1 MAKIYVLPYY
11 RKGLSNSITSSGQL
25 KQHRATLKVNLGV
38 ELDKKVDNTRVEKL
52 LDGQEIQLMGPAD
65 VKWVQKKAISRI
77 SPPEGAKT
85 RLFKEYL
92 PYVEFFEEDLPWRY
106 TPVAT
111 TDADFRPWMTLIAV
125 KEDEVSFHVNSNGT
139 KLATLQI
146 GSEERYGEIFPN
158 AKLLFNVAHVQID
171 SAVEVT
177 RENVNDLLDENPD
190 CGISRILCTSIL
202 EENSSY
208 VALLIPTYELGR
220 LAGLDLPVDD
230 VRLGKCAWENLLA
243 NQNQRPDGLTFPVY
257 FKWKFRTSIVKADF
271 KTLASRLFF
280 TGEKEYDQ
288 MKAYLDVDISQSGLE
303 DVYFDEEKVMDVPAA
318 LMLDKKNLKLRKEDD
333 SYTTALKDLLELN
346 PVLKENETGEIN
358 MEEDPWIVPP
368 VYGARHLLTTQAQ
381 FANNQIDV
389 VKEVN
394 LQLKNRVAAGMGS
407 AIVKKNQEQFVNR
420 AWKKVEKINQLN
432 QAIREYYQMKQ
443 VSEKATAKY
452 SAKAQKSIRTE
463 KNKNKALLMD
473 VANRSLQ
480 TAGIYRHQVSA
491 DNLLDASKEMIPI
504 NQQVQSVKSGITVK
518 VLRALFSTEV
528 WEKIIGEESPNWES
542 AKNALEKSKSDL
554 KRELKMDLE
563 ADESCEEENPEAIN
577 PDVIGENRVDEILA
591 KYGYTEDNQ
600 LSANL
605 DSKYP
610 VMAYPD
616 FLEPTFYYLR
626 EYSDSY
632 VIPSAASLLK
642 DSITYFRTNLQF
654 EEAFLMGMNTEMGQE
669 LLWREYPTDQRGS
682 YFRKFWDQEDLPNKG
697 QLEKYYDVKPLHQW
711 KGRLGQ
717 NHMVGKNG
725 MLVFVIRGELMQSY
739 PSASVY
745 LSKKVGG
752 LLKKE
757 LTPSM
762 SSWLTDE
769 ILLVGFN
776 NLQSDALAGYYLT
789 FEQQPLSL
797 QFERV
802 KGSNSISGEF
812 AVATPQIYAIPLK
825 NRS

>member
-38 ELDKKVDNTRVEKL
+38 ELNKKIDDTRVEKL
-52 LDGQEIQLMGPAD
+52 LDGQEIQLMGPTD
-65 VKWVQKKAISRI
+65 VKSVQKNAISRI

-85 RLFKEYL
+85 RLFKDYL

-190 CGISRILCTSIL
+190 CGISRILCTSTL
-202 EENSSY
+202 EENSTY

-220 LAGLDLPVDD
+220 LAGLGQSFDGVK
-230 VRLGKCAWENLLA
+230 LGKCAWETLLA

-257 FKWKFRTSIVKADF
+257 FKWKFHTSIVKADF
-271 KTLASRLFF
+271 KTLASQLFF

-288 MKAYLDVDISQSGLE
+288 MKAYLDVDISQSGLG
-303 DVYFDEEKVMDVPAA
+303 DVHFDEEKVVDVPAA
-318 LMLDKKNLKLRKEDD
+318 LMLDKKNPEPRKEDN
-333 SYTTALKDLLELN
+333 SYTEALKDLLELN

-407 AIVKKNQEQFVNR
+407 TIVKKNQEQFVNR

-443 VSEKATAKY
+443 VNEKATAKY
-452 SAKAQKSIRTE
+452 SAKAQKGKVTE
-463 KNKNKALLMD
+463 KNKVLLMD

-480 TAGIYRHQVSA
+480 TAGIYRNQISA
-491 DNLLDASKEMIPI
+491 DNLLDASKVMIPV
-504 NQQVQSVKSGITVK
+504 NQQEQSVKSGITVK
-518 VLRALFSTEV
+518 ELSDLFSTEV
-528 WEKIIGEESPNWES
+528 WEKIIGDESPNWQSVIKE
-542 AKNALEKSKSDL
+542 LEKSKSYL
-554 KRELKMDLE
+554 KEQLKMDLKT
-563 ADESCEEENPEAIN
+563 DESCEEENPEAIN
-577 PDVIGENRVDEILA
+577 PDAIGENRVDEILA

-626 EYSDSY
+626 EYSASY
-632 VIPSAASLLK
+632 VVPSAASLLK
-642 DSITYFRTNLQF
+642 DSITYFRTNPQF

-682 YFRKFWDQEDLPNKG
+682 YFRKFWDQEDLPDKG
-697 QLEKYYDVKPLHQW
+697 QLDKYYDVKPLHQW
-711 KGRLGQ
+711 KGCLGQ
-717 NHMVGKNG
+717 NHMVGKNE

-745 LSKKVGG
+745 LSKKVGR

-757 LTPSM
+757 LTPCM
-762 SSWLTDE
+762 SFWLTDE

-776 NLQSDALAGYYLT
+776 NLQSNALAGYYLT

-797 QFERV
+797 QFERA
-802 KGSNSISGEF
+802 KGSNSISEEF
-812 AVATPQIYAIPLK
+812 AVVTPQIYAIPLK

>member
-11 RKGLSNSITSSGQL
+11 RKGLPNSITSSGQL
-25 KQHRATLKVNLGV
+25 KRHRATLKVNLGV
-38 ELDKKVDNTRVEKL
+38 ELNKKFDDTRVEKL

-65 VKWVQKKAISRI
+65 VKSVQKNAISRI

-85 RLFKEYL
+85 RLFKDYL

-146 GSEERYGEIFPN
+146 DSEERYVEIFPN

-190 CGISRILCTSIL
+190 CGISRILCTSTL
-202 EENSSY
+202 EENSTY

-220 LAGLDLPVDD
+220 LAGLGLSVDD

-257 FKWKFRTSIVKADF
+257 FKWKFHTSIVKADF
-271 KTLASRLFF
+271 KTLASQLFF

-288 MKAYLDVDISQSGLE
+288 MKAYLDVDISQSGLG
-303 DVYFDEEKVMDVPAA
+303 DVHFDEEKVMDVPAA
-318 LMLDKKNLKLRKEDD
+318 LMLDKKNLEPRKEDD

-407 AIVKKNQEQFVNR
+407 TIVKKNQEQFVNR

-452 SAKAQKSIRTE
+452 SAKAQKSKATE
-463 KNKNKALLMD
+463 KNKVLLMD

-480 TAGIYRHQVSA
+480 TASIYRHQVSA
-491 DNLLDASKEMIPI
+491 DNLLDASKVMIPI
-504 NQQVQSVKSGITVK
+504 NQQEQSVKSGITVK
-518 VLRALFSTEV
+518 ELSALFSTEV
-528 WEKIIGEESPNWES
+528 WEKIIGDESPNWQS
-542 AKNALEKSKSDL
+542 VKKDLEKSKSYLKEQLKIDL
-554 KRELKMDLE
+554 K

-577 PDVIGENRVDEILA
+577 PDAIGENRVDEILA

-626 EYSDSY
+626 EYSASY
-632 VIPSAASLLK
+632 VVPSAASLLK
-642 DSITYFRTNLQF
+642 DSITYFRTNPQF
-654 EEAFLMGMNTEMGQE
+654 EEALLMGMNTEMGQE

-682 YFRKFWDQEDLPNKG
+682 YFRKFWDQEDLPDKG
-697 QLEKYYDVKPLHQW
+697 QLDKYYDVKPLHQW
-711 KGRLGQ
+711 KGCLGQ
-717 NHMVGKNG
+717 NHMVGKNE

-757 LTPSM
+757 LMPCM

-776 NLQSDALAGYYLT
+776 NLQSNALAGYYLT

-812 AVATPQIYAIPLK
+812 AVVTPQIYAIPLK

>member
-1 MAKIYVLPYY
+1 
-11 RKGLSNSITSSGQL
+11 
-25 KQHRATLKVNLGV
+25 
-38 ELDKKVDNTRVEKL
+38 
-52 LDGQEIQLMGPAD
+52 
-65 VKWVQKKAISRI
+65 
-77 SPPEGAKT
+77 
-85 RLFKEYL
+85 
-92 PYVEFFEEDLPWRY
+92 
-106 TPVAT
+106 
-111 TDADFRPWMTLIAV
+111 
-125 KEDEVSFHVNSNGT
+125 
-139 KLATLQI
+139 
-146 GSEERYGEIFPN
+146 
-158 AKLLFNVAHVQID
+158 
-171 SAVEVT
+171 
-177 RENVNDLLDENPD
+177 
-190 CGISRILCTSIL
+190 
-202 EENSSY
+202 
-208 VALLIPTYELGR
+208 
-220 LAGLDLPVDD
+220 
-230 VRLGKCAWENLLA
+230 
-243 NQNQRPDGLTFPVY
+243 
-257 FKWKFRTSIVKADF
+257 
-271 KTLASRLFF
+271 
-280 TGEKEYDQ
+280 
-288 MKAYLDVDISQSGLE
+288 MKAYLDVDISQSGLG
-303 DVYFDEEKVMDVPAA
+303 DVHFDEEKVVDVPAA
-318 LMLDKKNLKLRKEDD
+318 LMLDKKNQQLRKEDN
-333 SYTTALKDLLELN
+333 SYTEALKDLLELN

-368 VYGARHLLTTQAQ
+368 VYGARHLLTTQPQ
-381 FANNQIDV
+381 FANNQMDV

-394 LQLKNRVAAGMGS
+394 LLLKNRVAAGMGS
-407 AIVKKNQEQFVNR
+407 TIVKKNQEQFVNR

-443 VSEKATAKY
+443 VNEKATAKY
-452 SAKAQKSIRTE
+452 SAKAQKGKVTE
-463 KNKNKALLMD
+463 KNKVLLMD

-480 TAGIYRHQVSA
+480 TAGIYRNQVSA
-491 DNLLDASKEMIPI
+491 DNLLDASKVMIPV
-504 NQQVQSVKSGITVK
+504 NQQEQSVKSGITVK
-518 VLRALFSTEV
+518 ELSDLFSTEV
-528 WEKIIGEESPNWES
+528 WEKIIGDESPNWQSVIKE
-542 AKNALEKSKSDL
+542 LEKSKSYL
-554 KRELKMDLE
+554 KEQLKMDLK
-563 ADESCEEENPEAIN
+563 ADEDCEEENPEAIN
-577 PDVIGENRVDEILA
+577 PDAIAENRVDEILA

-626 EYSDSY
+626 EYSASY
-632 VIPSAASLLK
+632 VVPSAASLLK
-642 DSITYFRTNLQF
+642 DSITYFRTNPQF

-682 YFRKFWDQEDLPNKG
+682 YFRKFWDQEDLPDKG
-697 QLEKYYDVKPLHQW
+697 QLDKYYDVKPLHQW
-711 KGRLGQ
+711 KGCLGQ
-717 NHMVGKNG
+717 NHMVGKNE

-757 LTPSM
+757 LTPCM

-812 AVATPQIYAIPLK
+812 AVVTPQIYAIPLK

>member
-25 KQHRATLKVNLGV
+25 KRHRATLKVNLGV
-38 ELDKKVDNTRVEKL
+38 ELNKKFDDTRVEKL

-65 VKWVQKKAISRI
+65 VKSVQKNAISRI

-85 RLFKEYL
+85 RLFKDYL

-125 KEDEVSFHVNSNGT
+125 KEDEVSFLVNSNGT

-146 GSEERYGEIFPN
+146 DSEERYGKIFPS

-171 SAVEVT
+171 SAIEVT
-177 RENVNDLLDENPD
+177 RDNVNALLDENPD
-190 CGISRILCTSIL
+190 CGISRILCTSTL
-202 EENSSY
+202 EENSTY

-220 LAGLDLPVDD
+220 LAGLGLSVDD

-257 FKWKFRTSIVKADF
+257 FKWKFHTSIVKADF
-271 KTLASRLFF
+271 KTLASQLFF

-288 MKAYLDVDISQSGLE
+288 MKAYLDVDISQSGLG
-303 DVYFDEEKVMDVPAA
+303 DVHFDEEKVVDVPAA
-318 LMLDKKNLKLRKEDD
+318 LMLDKKNQQLRKEDN
-333 SYTTALKDLLELN
+333 SYTEALKDLLELN

-368 VYGARHLLTTQAQ
+368 VYGARHLLTTQPQ
-381 FANNQIDV
+381 FANNQMDV

-394 LQLKNRVAAGMGS
+394 LLLKNRVAAGMGS
-407 AIVKKNQEQFVNR
+407 TIVKKNQEQFVNR

-443 VSEKATAKY
+443 VNEKATAKY
-452 SAKAQKSIRTE
+452 SAKAQKGKVTE
-463 KNKNKALLMD
+463 KNKVLLMD

-480 TAGIYRHQVSA
+480 TASIYRHQVSA
-491 DNLLDASKEMIPI
+491 DNLLDASKVMIPI
-504 NQQVQSVKSGITVK
+504 NQQEQNVKSGITVK
-518 VLRALFSTEV
+518 ELSALFSTEV
-528 WEKIIGEESPNWES
+528 WEKIIGDESPNWQS
-542 AKNALEKSKSDL
+542 VKKDLEKSKSYLKEQLKIDL
-554 KRELKMDLE
+554 K

-577 PDVIGENRVDEILA
+577 PDAIGENRVDEILA
-591 KYGYTEDNQ
+591 KYGYTEDYQ

-626 EYSDSY
+626 EYSASY
-632 VIPSAASLLK
+632 VVPSAASLLK
-642 DSITYFRTNLQF
+642 DSITYFRTNPQF

-682 YFRKFWDQEDLPNKG
+682 YFRKFWDQEDLPDKG
-697 QLEKYYDVKPLHQW
+697 QLDKYYDVKPLHQW
-711 KGRLGQ
+711 KGCLGQ
-717 NHMVGKNG
+717 NHMVGKNE

-757 LTPSM
+757 LMPCM

-812 AVATPQIYAIPLK
+812 AVVTPQIYAIPLK

>member
-25 KQHRATLKVNLGV
+25 KRHRATLKVNLGV
-38 ELDKKVDNTRVEKL
+38 ELNKKFDNTRVEKL

-125 KEDEVSFHVNSNGT
+125 KEDEVSFHVNSSGT

-220 LAGLDLPVDD
+220 LAGLGLSVDD

-257 FKWKFRTSIVKADF
+257 FNWKFRTSIVKADF

-303 DVYFDEEKVMDVPAA
+303 DVYFDEEKVIDVPAA

-381 FANNQIDV
+381 FANNKIDV

-452 SAKAQKSIRTE
+452 SAQAQKSIRTE

-504 NQQVQSVKSGITVK
+504 NQQLQSVKSGITVK

-563 ADESCEEENPEAIN
+563 ADESCEETQHG
-577 PDVIGENRVDEILA
+577 V
-591 KYGYTEDNQ
+591 
-600 LSANL
+600 S
-605 DSKYP
+605 
-610 VMAYPD
+610 
-616 FLEPTFYYLR
+616 
-626 EYSDSY
+626 
-632 VIPSAASLLK
+632 
-642 DSITYFRTNLQF
+642 
-654 EEAFLMGMNTEMGQE
+654 
-669 LLWREYPTDQRGS
+669 
-682 YFRKFWDQEDLPNKG
+682 
-697 QLEKYYDVKPLHQW
+697 
-711 KGRLGQ
+711 
-717 NHMVGKNG
+717 
-725 MLVFVIRGELMQSY
+725 
-739 PSASVY
+739 
-745 LSKKVGG
+745 
-752 LLKKE
+752 
-757 LTPSM
+757 
-762 SSWLTDE
+762 
-769 ILLVGFN
+769 
-776 NLQSDALAGYYLT
+776 
-789 FEQQPLSL
+789 
-797 QFERV
+797 
-802 KGSNSISGEF
+802 
-812 AVATPQIYAIPLK
+812 
-825 NRS
+825 

>member
-38 ELDKKVDNTRVEKL
+38 ELDKKVDHTRVEKL

-220 LAGLDLPVDD
+220 LAGLGLSVDD

-318 LMLDKKNLKLRKEDD
+318 LMLDKKNLKPRKEDD

-452 SAKAQKSIRTE
+452 SAKAQKSIAT
-463 KNKNKALLMD
+463 KKNKALLMD

-504 NQQVQSVKSGITVK
+504 NQQEQSVKSGITVK
-518 VLRALFSTEV
+518 ELSALFSTEV

-542 AKNALEKSKSDL
+542 AKNALEKSKSYL
-554 KRELKMDLE
+554 KEQLKMDLK
-563 ADESCEEENPEAIN
+563 ADEPCEEENPEAIN

-632 VIPSAASLLK
+632 VIPSATSLLK
-642 DSITYFRTNLQF
+642 DSITYFRTNPQF

-682 YFRKFWDQEDLPNKG
+682 YFRKFWDQEDLPDKG

-757 LTPSM
+757 LTPCM

>member
-38 ELDKKVDNTRVEKL
+38 ELDKKVDHTRVEKL

-220 LAGLDLPVDD
+220 LAGLGLSVDD

-318 LMLDKKNLKLRKEDD
+318 LMLDKKNLKPRKEDD

-452 SAKAQKSIRTE
+452 SAKAQKSIAT
-463 KNKNKALLMD
+463 KKNKALLMD

-504 NQQVQSVKSGITVK
+504 NQQEQSVKSGITVK
-518 VLRALFSTEV
+518 ELSALFSTEV

-554 KRELKMDLE
+554 KRQLKMDLE
-563 ADESCEEENPEAIN
+563 ADEPCEEENPEEIN
-577 PDVIGENRVDEILA
+577 PDVIGEKRVDEILA

-642 DSITYFRTNLQF
+642 DSITYFRTNPQF

-682 YFRKFWDQEDLPNKG
+682 YFRKFWDQEDLPDKG
-697 QLEKYYDVKPLHQW
+697 QLEKYYYDVKPLHQW
-711 KGRLGQ
+711 KGCLGQ

-757 LTPSM
+757 LTPCM

-797 QFERV
+797 QFERE

-812 AVATPQIYAIPLK
+812 AVVTPQIYAIPLK

>member
-38 ELDKKVDNTRVEKL
+38 ELDKKVDHTRVEKL

-220 LAGLDLPVDD
+220 LAGLGLSVDD

-318 LMLDKKNLKLRKEDD
+318 LMLDKKNLKPRKEDD

-452 SAKAQKSIRTE
+452 SAKAQKSIAT
-463 KNKNKALLMD
+463 KKNKALLMD

-504 NQQVQSVKSGITVK
+504 NQQEQSVKSGITVK
-518 VLRALFSTEV
+518 ELSALFSTEV

-542 AKNALEKSKSDL
+542 AKNALEKSKSYL
-554 KRELKMDLE
+554 KEQLKMDLK
-563 ADESCEEENPEAIN
+563 ADEPCEEENPEAIN

-642 DSITYFRTNLQF
+642 DSITYFRTNPQF

-682 YFRKFWDQEDLPNKG
+682 YFRKFWDQEDLPDKG

-757 LTPSM
+757 LTPCM

>member
-11 RKGLSNSITSSGQL
+11 RKGLSSSITSSGQL

-38 ELDKKVDNTRVEKL
+38 ELDKKVDYTRVEKL

-65 VKWVQKKAISRI
+65 VKSIQKNAISRI

-202 EENSSY
+202 EENSTY

-220 LAGLDLPVDD
+220 LAGLGLSVDD

-257 FKWKFRTSIVKADF
+257 LKWKFRTSIVKADF

-303 DVYFDEEKVMDVPAA
+303 DVYFDEEKVIDVPAA
-318 LMLDKKNLKLRKEDD
+318 LMLDKKNLELRKEDD

-452 SAKAQKSIRTE
+452 SAKAQKSIAT
-463 KNKNKALLMD
+463 KKNKALLMD

-504 NQQVQSVKSGITVK
+504 NQQEQSVKRGITVK
-518 VLRALFSTEV
+518 ELSALFSTEV

-542 AKNALEKSKSDL
+542 AKNALEKSQSYL
-554 KRELKMDLE
+554 KEQLKKDLE
-563 ADESCEEENPEAIN
+563 ADKPCEEENPEAIN

-632 VIPSAASLLK
+632 VVPSAASLLK
-642 DSITYFRTNLQF
+642 DSITYFRTNPQF

-682 YFRKFWDQEDLPNKG
+682 YFRKFWDQEDLPDKG

-711 KGRLGQ
+711 KGCLGQ

-757 LTPSM
+757 LTPCM

>member
-38 ELDKKVDNTRVEKL
+38 ELNKKIDDTRVEKL
-52 LDGQEIQLMGPAD
+52 LDGQEIQLMGPTD
-65 VKWVQKKAISRI
+65 VKSVQKKAISRI

-85 RLFKEYL
+85 RLFKGYL
-92 PYVEFFEEDLPWRY
+92 PYIEFFEEDLPWRY
-106 TPVAT
+106 TPVST

-146 GSEERYGEIFPN
+146 GSEKRYGEIFPN

-190 CGISRILCTSIL
+190 CGISRILCTSTL
-202 EENSSY
+202 EENSTY

-220 LAGLDLPVDD
+220 LAGLGQSFDGVK
-230 VRLGKCAWENLLA
+230 LGKCAWETLLANQA

-257 FKWKFRTSIVKADF
+257 FKWKFHTSIGKADF
-271 KTLASRLFF
+271 VTLASRLFF

-288 MKAYLDVDISQSGLE
+288 MNAYLDVDISQSGLGN
-303 DVYFDEEKVMDVPAA
+303 VHYDEEKVVDVPAA
-318 LMLDKKNLKLRKEDD
+318 LMLDKKNPEPRKEDN
-333 SYTTALKDLLELN
+333 SYTEALKDLLELN

-407 AIVKKNQEQFVNR
+407 TIVKKNQEQFVNR

-443 VSEKATAKY
+443 VNEKATAKY
-452 SAKAQKSIRTE
+452 SEKARKGEASE
-463 KNKNKALLMD
+463 KNKVLLMD

-480 TAGIYRHQVSA
+480 TAGIYRNQVSA
-491 DNLLDASKEMIPI
+491 DNLLDASKGMTPVS
-504 NQQVQSVKSGITVK
+504 QQKQSVKSGITVK
-518 VLRALFSTEV
+518 ELSALFSTEV
-528 WEKIIGEESPNWES
+528 WEKILGEDYIEGQ
-542 AKNALEKSKSDL
+542 LDDL
-554 KRELKMDLE
+554 NSYISTQLKMDLK

-577 PDVIGENRVDEILA
+577 PDAIGENRVDEILA

-626 EYSDSY
+626 EYSASY
-632 VIPSAASLLK
+632 VVPSAASLLK
-642 DSITYFRTNLQF
+642 DSITYFRTNPQF

-682 YFRKFWDQEDLPNKG
+682 YFRKFWDQEDLPDKG
-697 QLEKYYDVKPLHQW
+697 QLDKYYDVKRLHQW
-711 KGRLGQ
+711 KGSLGQ
-717 NHMVGKNG
+717 NHMAGKNG

-739 PSASVY
+739 PSTSVY
-745 LSKKVGG
+745 LSKKEGEQLTKV
-752 LLKKE
+752 

-762 SSWLTDE
+762 TSWLTDE
-769 ILLVGFN
+769 ILLVGFDG
-776 NLQSDALAGYYLT
+776 LQSNALAGYYLT

-797 QFERV
+797 QFERA
-802 KGSNSISGEF
+802 KGSNSISEEF
-812 AVATPQIYAIPLK
+812 AVVTPQIYAIPLK

>member
-38 ELDKKVDNTRVEKL
+38 ELDKKVDHTRVEKL

-65 VKWVQKKAISRI
+65 VKSVQKNAISRI

-85 RLFKEYL
+85 RLFKDYL

-220 LAGLDLPVDD
+220 LAGLGLSVDD

-318 LMLDKKNLKLRKEDD
+318 LMLDKKNLKHRKEDD

-452 SAKAQKSIRTE
+452 SAKAQKSIAT
-463 KNKNKALLMD
+463 KKNKALLMD

-504 NQQVQSVKSGITVK
+504 NQQEQSVKSGITVK
-518 VLRALFSTEV
+518 ELSALFSTEV

-542 AKNALEKSKSDL
+542 AKNDLEKSKSYL
-554 KRELKMDLE
+554 KEQLKMDLK
-563 ADESCEEENPEAIN
+563 ADEPCEEENPEAIN

-642 DSITYFRTNLQF
+642 DSITYFRTNPQF

-682 YFRKFWDQEDLPNKG
+682 YFRKFWDQEDLPDKG
-697 QLEKYYDVKPLHQW
+697 QLEKYYYDVKPLHQW
-711 KGRLGQ
+711 KGCLGQ

-757 LTPSM
+757 LTPCM

-797 QFERV
+797 QFERE

-812 AVATPQIYAIPLK
+812 AVVTPQIYAIPLK

>member
-25 KQHRATLKVNLGV
+25 KRHRATLKVNLGV
-38 ELDKKVDNTRVEKL
+38 ELNKKFDDTRVEKL

-65 VKWVQKKAISRI
+65 VKSVQKNAISRI

-85 RLFKEYL
+85 RLFKDYL

-125 KEDEVSFHVNSNGT
+125 KEDEVSFLVNSNGT

-146 GSEERYGEIFPN
+146 DSEERYGKIFPS

-171 SAVEVT
+171 SAIEVT
-177 RENVNDLLDENPD
+177 RDNVNALLDENPD
-190 CGISRILCTSIL
+190 CGISRILCTSTL
-202 EENSSY
+202 EENSTY

-220 LAGLDLPVDD
+220 LAGLGQSVND
-230 VRLGKCAWENLLA
+230 VRLGKCAWEPLLA
-243 NQNQRPDGLTFPVY
+243 NQNHRPDGLTFPVY
-257 FKWKFRTSIVKADF
+257 FKWKFHTSIVKADF
-271 KTLASRLFF
+271 KTLASQLFF

-288 MKAYLDVDISQSGLE
+288 MKAYLDVDISQSGLG
-303 DVYFDEEKVMDVPAA
+303 DVHFDEEKVVDVPAA
-318 LMLDKKNLKLRKEDD
+318 LMLDKKNQQLRKEDN
-333 SYTTALKDLLELN
+333 SYTEALKDLLELN

-368 VYGARHLLTTQAQ
+368 VYGARHLLTTQPQ
-381 FANNQIDV
+381 FANNQMDV

-394 LQLKNRVAAGMGS
+394 LLLKNRVAAGMGS
-407 AIVKKNQEQFVNR
+407 TIVKKNQEQFVNR

-443 VSEKATAKY
+443 VNEKATAKY
-452 SAKAQKSIRTE
+452 SAKAQKGKVTE
-463 KNKNKALLMD
+463 KNKVLLMD

-480 TAGIYRHQVSA
+480 TASIYRNQVSA
-491 DNLLDASKEMIPI
+491 DNLLDASKVMIPV
-504 NQQVQSVKSGITVK
+504 NQQEQSVKSGITVK
-518 VLRALFSTEV
+518 ELSALFSTEV
-528 WEKIIGEESPNWES
+528 WEEIIGDESPNWQSVIKE
-542 AKNALEKSKSDL
+542 LEKSKSYL
-554 KRELKMDLE
+554 KEQLKMDLK
-563 ADESCEEENPEAIN
+563 ADEDCEEENPEAIN
-577 PDVIGENRVDEILA
+577 PDAIAENRVDEILA

-626 EYSDSY
+626 EYSASY
-632 VIPSAASLLK
+632 VVPSAASLLK
-642 DSITYFRTNLQF
+642 DSITYFRTNPQF

-682 YFRKFWDQEDLPNKG
+682 YFRKFWDQEDLPDKG
-697 QLEKYYDVKPLHQW
+697 QLDKYYDVKPLHQW
-711 KGRLGQ
+711 KGCLGQ
-717 NHMVGKNG
+717 NHMVGKNE

-757 LTPSM
+757 LTPCM

-812 AVATPQIYAIPLK
+812 AVVTPQIYAIPLK

>member
-38 ELDKKVDNTRVEKL
+38 ELDKKVDHTRVEKL

-220 LAGLDLPVDD
+220 LAGLGLSVDD

-243 NQNQRPDGLTFPVY
+243 NQNQRPNGLTFPVY

-318 LMLDKKNLKLRKEDD
+318 LMLDKKNLKPRKEDD

-452 SAKAQKSIRTE
+452 SAKAQKSIAT
-463 KNKNKALLMD
+463 KKNKALLMD

-504 NQQVQSVKSGITVK
+504 NQQEQSVKSGITVK
-518 VLRALFSTEV
+518 ELSALFSTEV

-542 AKNALEKSKSDL
+542 AKNALEKSKSYL
-554 KRELKMDLE
+554 KEQLKMDLK
-563 ADESCEEENPEAIN
+563 ADEPCEEENPEAIN

-642 DSITYFRTNLQF
+642 DSITYFRTNPQF

-682 YFRKFWDQEDLPNKG
+682 YFRKFWDQEDLPDKG

-757 LTPSM
+757 LTPCM

>member
-38 ELDKKVDNTRVEKL
+38 ELDKKVDHTRVEKL

-220 LAGLDLPVDD
+220 LAGLGLSVDD

-318 LMLDKKNLKLRKEDD
+318 LMLDKKNLKPRKEDD

-452 SAKAQKSIRTE
+452 SAKAQKSIAT
-463 KNKNKALLMD
+463 KKNKALLMD

-504 NQQVQSVKSGITVK
+504 NQQEQSVKSGITVK
-518 VLRALFSTEV
+518 ELSALFSTEV

-554 KRELKMDLE
+554 KRQLKMDLE
-563 ADESCEEENPEAIN
+563 ADEPCEEENPEEIN
-577 PDVIGENRVDEILA
+577 PDVIGEKRVDEILA

-605 DSKYP
+605 GSKYP

-642 DSITYFRTNLQF
+642 DSITYFRTNPQF

-682 YFRKFWDQEDLPNKG
+682 YFRKFWDQEDLPDKG
-697 QLEKYYDVKPLHQW
+697 QLEKYYYDVKPLHQW
-711 KGRLGQ
+711 KGCLGQ

-757 LTPSM
+757 LTPCM

-797 QFERV
+797 QFERE

-812 AVATPQIYAIPLK
+812 AVVTPQIYAIPLK

>member
-38 ELDKKVDNTRVEKL
+38 ELNKKIDDTREDKL

-65 VKWVQKKAISRI
+65 VKSVQKNAISRI

-85 RLFKEYL
+85 RLLKDYL

-146 GSEERYGEIFPN
+146 GSEERYGEIFPSD
-158 AKLLFNVAHVQID
+158 KLLFKVAHVQID

-190 CGISRILCTSIL
+190 CGISRILCTSTL
-202 EENSSY
+202 EENSTY

-220 LAGLDLPVDD
+220 LAGLGLSVDD

-257 FKWKFRTSIVKADF
+257 FKWKFHTSIVKADF
-271 KTLASRLFF
+271 KTLASQLFF
-280 TGEKEYDQ
+280 TGEEEYDQ
-288 MKAYLDVDISQSGLE
+288 MKAYLDVDISQSGLG
-303 DVYFDEEKVMDVPAA
+303 DVHFDEEKVVDVPAA
-318 LMLDKKNLKLRKEDD
+318 LMLDKKNPEPRKEDN
-333 SYTTALKDLLELN
+333 SYTEALKDLLELN

-381 FANNQIDV
+381 FANNQMDV

-394 LQLKNRVAAGMGS
+394 LLLKNRVAAGMGS
-407 AIVKKNQEQFVNR
+407 TIVKKNQEQFVNR

-443 VSEKATAKY
+443 VNEKATAKY
-452 SAKAQKSIRTE
+452 SAKAQKGKVTE
-463 KNKNKALLMD
+463 KNKVLLMD

-491 DNLLDASKEMIPI
+491 DNLLDASKVMIPV
-504 NQQVQSVKSGITVK
+504 NQQEQSVKSGITVK
-518 VLRALFSTEV
+518 ELSALFSTEV
-528 WEKIIGEESPNWES
+528 WEKIIGDESPNWQSVIKE
-542 AKNALEKSKSDL
+542 LEKSKSYL
-554 KRELKMDLE
+554 KEQLKMDLKT
-563 ADESCEEENPEAIN
+563 DEDCEEENPEAIN
-577 PDVIGENRVDEILA
+577 PDAIAENRVDEILA

-600 LSANL
+600 LSDNL

-626 EYSDSY
+626 EYSASY
-632 VIPSAASLLK
+632 VVPSAASLLK
-642 DSITYFRTNLQF
+642 DSITYFRTNPQF

-682 YFRKFWDQEDLPNKG
+682 YFRKFWDQEDLPDKG
-697 QLEKYYDVKPLHQW
+697 QLDKYYDVKRLHQW
-711 KGRLGQ
+711 KGCLGQ
-717 NHMVGKNG
+717 NHMVGKNE

-752 LLKKE
+752 LPKKE
-757 LTPSM
+757 LTPCM

-776 NLQSDALAGYYLT
+776 NLQSNALAGYYLT

-802 KGSNSISGEF
+802 KGSNSISEEF
-812 AVATPQIYAIPLK
+812 AVVTPQIYAIPLK

>member
-1 MAKIYVLPYY
+1 MTNIYILPYY
-11 RKGLSNSITSSGQL
+11 RKGLSNSITCNGQL

-38 ELDKKVDNTRVEKL
+38 ELNKKDDDTCVEKL

-65 VKWVQKKAISRI
+65 VKSIQKKAISRI
-77 SPPEGAKT
+77 SPPEASKT
-85 RLFKEYL
+85 RLFKGYL
-92 PYVEFFEEDLPWRY
+92 PYIEFFEEDLPWRY
-106 TPVAT
+106 TPVST
-111 TDADFRPWMTLIAV
+111 TDVDFRPWMTLIAV
-125 KEDEVSFHVNSNGT
+125 KEDEVSFQVKSNGT

-146 GSEERYGEIFPN
+146 DSEERYGQIFPST
-158 AKLLFNVAHVQID
+158 KLMFKVAHVQID

-177 RENVNDLLDENPD
+177 RDNVNDLLDENPD
-190 CGISRILCTSIL
+190 CGISRILCTSTL
-202 EENSSY
+202 EENSTY

-220 LAGLDLPVDD
+220 LAGLGQSVDG
-230 VRLGKCAWENLLA
+230 VRLGKCAWETLLA

-257 FKWKFRTSIVKADF
+257 FKWKFHTSIVKADF
-271 KTLASRLFF
+271 VTLASRLFF

-288 MKAYLDVDISQSGLE
+288 MNAYLDVDISQSGLGN
-303 DVYFDEEKVMDVPAA
+303 VHYDEEKVVDVPAA
-318 LMLDKKNLKLRKEDD
+318 LILDNKNPGLREEDY
-333 SYTTALKDLLELN
+333 SYTKALKDLLELN
-346 PVLKENETGEIN
+346 PVLKENETGKID
-358 MEEDPWIVPP
+358 MEEDPWILPP
-368 VYGARHLLTTQAQ
+368 VYGARHLLTTQSQ
-381 FANNQIDV
+381 FAGTQMDV

-407 AIVKKNQEQFVNR
+407 TIVKKNQEQLVNR

-452 SAKAQKSIRTE
+452 SAKAQKSKATE
-463 KNKNKALLMD
+463 KNKVLLMD

-480 TAGIYRHQVSA
+480 TASIYRHQVSA
-491 DNLLDASKEMIPI
+491 DNLLDASKGMTPVS
-504 NQQVQSVKSGITVK
+504 QQKQSVKSGITVK
-518 VLRALFSTEV
+518 ELKDLFSTDVWKKIVGEDSSNWLGIEV
-528 WEKIIGEESPNWES
+528 QLDKLNSYISTQ
-542 AKNALEKSKSDL
+542 
-554 KRELKMDLE
+554 LKMDLK
-563 ADESCEEENPEAIN
+563 ADESCEEENPELIN
-577 PDVIGENRVDEILA
+577 PDAIGENRVDEILA

-610 VMAYPD
+610 LMAYPD

-626 EYSDSY
+626 EYSASY
-632 VIPSAASLLK
+632 VVPSAASLLK
-642 DSITYFRTNLQF
+642 DSITYFRTNPQF

-682 YFRKFWDQEDLPNKG
+682 YFRKFWDQEDLPDKG
-697 QLEKYYDVKPLHQW
+697 QLDKYYDVKPLHQW
-711 KGRLGQ
+711 KGCLGQ
-717 NHMVGKNG
+717 NHMVGKNE

-745 LSKKVGG
+745 LSKKVGR

-757 LTPSM
+757 LTPCM
-762 SSWLTDE
+762 SFWLTDE

-776 NLQSDALAGYYLT
+776 NLQSNALAGYYLT

-797 QFERV
+797 QFERA
-802 KGSNSISGEF
+802 KGSNSISEEF
-812 AVATPQIYAIPLK
+812 AVVTPQIYAIPLK

>member
-38 ELDKKVDNTRVEKL
+38 ELDKKVDHTRVEKL

-220 LAGLDLPVDD
+220 LAGLGLSVDD

-243 NQNQRPDGLTFPVY
+243 NQNQRPNGLTFPVY

-318 LMLDKKNLKLRKEDD
+318 LMLDKKNLKPRKEDD

-452 SAKAQKSIRTE
+452 SAKAQKSIAT
-463 KNKNKALLMD
+463 KKNKALLMD

-504 NQQVQSVKSGITVK
+504 NQQEQSVKSGITVK
-518 VLRALFSTEV
+518 ELSALFSTEV

-542 AKNALEKSKSDL
+542 AKNALEKSKSYL
-554 KRELKMDLE
+554 KEQLKMDLK
-563 ADESCEEENPEAIN
+563 ADEPCEEENPEAIN

-642 DSITYFRTNLQF
+642 DSITYFRTNPQF

-682 YFRKFWDQEDLPNKG
+682 YFRKFWDQEDLPDKG

-757 LTPSM
+757 LTPCM

-812 AVATPQIYAIPLK
+812 AVVTPQIYAIPLK

>member
-38 ELDKKVDNTRVEKL
+38 ELDKKVDHTRVEKL

-220 LAGLDLPVDD
+220 LAGLGLSVDD

-243 NQNQRPDGLTFPVY
+243 NQNQRPNGLTFPVY

-288 MKAYLDVDISQSGLE
+288 MKAYMDVDISQSGLE

-318 LMLDKKNLKLRKEDD
+318 LMLDKKNLKPRKEDD

-452 SAKAQKSIRTE
+452 SAKAQKSIAT
-463 KNKNKALLMD
+463 KKNKALLMD

-504 NQQVQSVKSGITVK
+504 NQQEQSVKSGITVK
-518 VLRALFSTEV
+518 ELSALFSTEV

-542 AKNALEKSKSDL
+542 AKNALEKSKSYL
-554 KRELKMDLE
+554 KEQLKMDLK
-563 ADESCEEENPEAIN
+563 ADEPCEEENPEAIN

-642 DSITYFRTNLQF
+642 DSITYFRTNPQF

-682 YFRKFWDQEDLPNKG
+682 YFRKFWDQEDLPDKG

-757 LTPSM
+757 LTPCM

-812 AVATPQIYAIPLK
+812 AVVTPQIYAIPLK

>member
-25 KQHRATLKVNLGV
+25 KRHRATLKVNLGV
-38 ELDKKVDNTRVEKL
+38 ELNKKFDDTRVEKL

-65 VKWVQKKAISRI
+65 VKSVQKNAISRI

-85 RLFKEYL
+85 RLFKDYL

-125 KEDEVSFHVNSNGT
+125 KEDEVSFLVNSNGT

-146 GSEERYGEIFPN
+146 DSEERYGKIFPS

-171 SAVEVT
+171 SAIEVT
-177 RENVNDLLDENPD
+177 RDNVNALLDENPD
-190 CGISRILCTSIL
+190 CGISRILCTSTL
-202 EENSSY
+202 EENSTY

-220 LAGLDLPVDD
+220 LAGLGLSVDD

-257 FKWKFRTSIVKADF
+257 FKWKFHTSIVKADF
-271 KTLASRLFF
+271 KTLASQLFF

-288 MKAYLDVDISQSGLE
+288 MKAYLDVDISQSGLG
-303 DVYFDEEKVMDVPAA
+303 DVHFDEEKVMDVPAA
-318 LMLDKKNLKLRKEDD
+318 LMLDKKNQQLRKEDN
-333 SYTTALKDLLELN
+333 SYTEALKDLLELN

-368 VYGARHLLTTQAQ
+368 VYGARHLLTTQPQ
-381 FANNQIDV
+381 FANNQMDV

-394 LQLKNRVAAGMGS
+394 LLLKNRVAAGMGS
-407 AIVKKNQEQFVNR
+407 TIVKKNQEQFVNR

-443 VSEKATAKY
+443 VNEKATAKY
-452 SAKAQKSIRTE
+452 SAKAQKGKVTE
-463 KNKNKALLMD
+463 KNKVLLMD

-480 TAGIYRHQVSA
+480 TASIYRHQVSA
-491 DNLLDASKEMIPI
+491 DNLLDASKVMIPI
-504 NQQVQSVKSGITVK
+504 NQQEQNVKSGITVK
-518 VLRALFSTEV
+518 ELSALFSTEV
-528 WEKIIGEESPNWES
+528 WEKIIGDESPNWQS
-542 AKNALEKSKSDL
+542 VKKDLEKSKSYL
-554 KRELKMDLE
+554 KEQLKMDLK
-563 ADESCEEENPEAIN
+563 ADEDCEEENPEAIN
-577 PDVIGENRVDEILA
+577 PDAIAENRVDEILA

-626 EYSDSY
+626 EYSASY
-632 VIPSAASLLK
+632 VVPSAASLLK
-642 DSITYFRTNLQF
+642 DSITYFRTNPQF

-682 YFRKFWDQEDLPNKG
+682 YFRKFWDQEDLPDKG
-697 QLEKYYDVKPLHQW
+697 QLDKYYDVKPLHQW
-711 KGRLGQ
+711 KGCLGQ
-717 NHMVGKNG
+717 NHMVGKNE

-757 LTPSM
+757 LMPCM

-812 AVATPQIYAIPLK
+812 AVVTPQIYAIPLK

>member
-25 KQHRATLKVNLGV
+25 KRHRATLKVNLGV
-38 ELDKKVDNTRVEKL
+38 ELDKKVDHTRVEKL

-125 KEDEVSFHVNSNGT
+125 KEDEVSFHVNSSGT

-220 LAGLDLPVDD
+220 LAGLGLSVDD

-257 FKWKFRTSIVKADF
+257 FNWKFRTSIVKADF

-288 MKAYLDVDISQSGLE
+288 MKAYLDVDISQSGLD
-303 DVYFDEEKVMDVPAA
+303 DVYFDEEKVIDVPPAI
-318 LMLDKKNLKLRKEDD
+318 MLDKKNLKPRKEDD

-452 SAKAQKSIRTE
+452 SAKAQKSIAT
-463 KNKNKALLMD
+463 KKNKALLMD

-682 YFRKFWDQEDLPNKG
+682 YFRKFWDQEDLPDKG
-697 QLEKYYDVKPLHQW
+697 QLEKYYYDVKPLHQW

-757 LTPSM
+757 LTPCM

>member
-38 ELDKKVDNTRVEKL
+38 ELNKKIDDTRVEKL
-52 LDGQEIQLMGPAD
+52 LEGQEIQLMGPTD
-65 VKWVQKKAISRI
+65 VKSVQKNAISRI

-85 RLFKEYL
+85 RLFKDYL

-190 CGISRILCTSIL
+190 CGISRILCTSTL
-202 EENSSY
+202 EENSTY

-220 LAGLDLPVDD
+220 LAGLGLSVDD

-257 FKWKFRTSIVKADF
+257 FKWKFHTSIVKADF
-271 KTLASRLFF
+271 KTLASQLFF

-288 MKAYLDVDISQSGLE
+288 MKAYLDVDISQSGLG
-303 DVYFDEEKVMDVPAA
+303 DVHFDEEKVVDVPAA
-318 LMLDKKNLKLRKEDD
+318 LMLDKKNPEPRKEDN
-333 SYTTALKDLLELN
+333 SYTEALKDLLELN

-407 AIVKKNQEQFVNR
+407 TIVKKNQEQFVNR

-452 SAKAQKSIRTE
+452 SAKAQKSKATE
-463 KNKNKALLMD
+463 KNKVLLMD

-480 TAGIYRHQVSA
+480 TASIYRHQVSA
-491 DNLLDASKEMIPI
+491 DNLLDASKEMIAI
-504 NQQVQSVKSGITVK
+504 NQQEQSVKSGITVK
-518 VLRALFSTEV
+518 ELSALFSTEV
-528 WEKIIGEESPNWES
+528 WEEILGDESPNWQSVKKE
-542 AKNALEKSKSDL
+542 LEKSKSYLKEQLKIDL
-554 KRELKMDLE
+554 K

-577 PDVIGENRVDEILA
+577 PDAIGENRVDEILA
-591 KYGYTEDNQ
+591 KYGYTEDYQ

-626 EYSDSY
+626 EYSASY
-632 VIPSAASLLK
+632 VVPSAASLLK
-642 DSITYFRTNLQF
+642 DSITYFRTNPQF

-682 YFRKFWDQEDLPNKG
+682 YFRKFWDQEDLPDKG
-697 QLEKYYDVKPLHQW
+697 QLDKYYDVKPLHQW
-711 KGRLGQ
+711 KGCLGQ
-717 NHMVGKNG
+717 NHMVGKNE

-757 LTPSM
+757 LTPCL

-776 NLQSDALAGYYLT
+776 NLQSNALAGYYLT

-812 AVATPQIYAIPLK
+812 AVVTPQIYAIPLK

>member
-38 ELDKKVDNTRVEKL
+38 ELDKKVDHTRVEKL

-220 LAGLDLPVDD
+220 LAGLGLSVDD

-318 LMLDKKNLKLRKEDD
+318 LMLDKKNLKPRKEDD

-452 SAKAQKSIRTE
+452 SAKAQKSIAT
-463 KNKNKALLMD
+463 KKNKALLMD

-504 NQQVQSVKSGITVK
+504 NQQEQSVKSGITVK
-518 VLRALFSTEV
+518 ELSALFSTEV

-554 KRELKMDLE
+554 KRQLKMDLE
-563 ADESCEEENPEAIN
+563 ADEPCEEENPEEIN
-577 PDVIGENRVDEILA
+577 PDVIGEKRVDEILA

-605 DSKYP
+605 GSKYP

-642 DSITYFRTNLQF
+642 DSITYFRTNPQF

-682 YFRKFWDQEDLPNKG
+682 YFRKFWDQEDLPDKG

-757 LTPSM
+757 LTPCM

-812 AVATPQIYAIPLK
+812 AVVTPQIYAIPLK

>member
-38 ELDKKVDNTRVEKL
+38 ELDKKVDHTRVEKL

-220 LAGLDLPVDD
+220 LAGLGLSVDD

-318 LMLDKKNLKLRKEDD
+318 LMLDKKNLKPRKEDD

-452 SAKAQKSIRTE
+452 SAKAQKSIAT
-463 KNKNKALLMD
+463 KKNKALLMD

-504 NQQVQSVKSGITVK
+504 NQQEQSVKSGITVK
-518 VLRALFSTEV
+518 ELSALFSTEV

-542 AKNALEKSKSDL
+542 AKNALEKSKSYL
-554 KRELKMDLE
+554 KEQLKMDLK
-563 ADESCEEENPEAIN
+563 ADEPCEEENPEAIN

-642 DSITYFRTNLQF
+642 DSITYFRTNPQF

-682 YFRKFWDQEDLPNKG
+682 YFRKFWDQEDLPDKG

-757 LTPSM
+757 LTPCM

-812 AVATPQIYAIPLK
+812 AVVTPQIYAIPLK